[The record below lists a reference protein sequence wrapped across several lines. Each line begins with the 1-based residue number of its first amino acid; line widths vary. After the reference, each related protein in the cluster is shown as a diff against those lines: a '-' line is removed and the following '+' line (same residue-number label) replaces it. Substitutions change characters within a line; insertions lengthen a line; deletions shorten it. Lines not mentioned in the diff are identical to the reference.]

1 METTGAFKFSIPS
14 PLVGCQGNIHD
25 DDEEEEE
32 EEECS
37 GTGQQTRKKRRLSV
51 QQVRSLEKTFEVENK
66 LEPERKLQLAQELG
80 LQPRQVAV
88 WFQNRRAR
96 WKTKQL
102 ERDYGQLKLNYECLK
117 SNFDAIKQ
125 ENQKLTSEFNYLK
138 EKWEETQNLQR
149 DINTDLSP
157 ANEEKKV
164 LDMGGDKA
172 ISDTKSLGKT
182 MVCKEDGDAEIKV
195 KGLAMIFNE
204 KLEGSESESSGI
216 VNEQA
221 DNNNNNSSPHS
232 IDSHISTSSLNC
244 YYVPGPPVQASSA
257 IDEGLMEDL
266 CPKGLIR
273 PKEEQHHHQDFRA
286 DANFVQEDP
295 ACNFFNVED
304 TNVPLPWWEWA

>member
-1 METTGAFKFSIPS
+1 METTGTFKFSIPS
-14 PLVGCQGNIHD
+14 PLVGCPGDIHD
-25 DDEEEEE
+25 DDEEED

-37 GTGQQTRKKRRLSV
+37 GTGQQTRKKRRLSL

-125 ENQKLTSEFNYLK
+125 ENQKLTSELNYLK

-149 DINTDLSP
+149 DNTDLNKE
-157 ANEEKKV
+157 NEEKKV
-164 LDMGGDKA
+164 FGTGEDKA
-172 ISDTKSLGKT
+172 ISDTKSLDKT
-182 MVCKEDGDAEIKV
+182 MVCKEDHGDAEIKV
-195 KGLAMIFNE
+195 TGLAMIFNE
-204 KLEGSESESSGI
+204 KLEGSESESSAI

-221 DNNNNNSSPHS
+221 DNNNNNNSPHS
-232 IDSHISTSSLNC
+232 IDSHISTLSLNC
-244 YYVPGPPVQASSA
+244 CYVPGPPVASSA
-257 IDEGLMEDL
+257 IDEGLMEAL

-273 PKEEQHHHQDFRA
+273 PKEEHHHHQDFRA
-286 DANFVQEDP
+286 DANFVQDDP
-295 ACNFFNVED
+295 ACNFFNVDD
-304 TNVPLPWWEWA
+304 TTVTLPWWEWA